1 MIKKIVAAF
10 VLLFLSQSAFAV
22 NVEELNTG
30 FFTRF
35 NDDCLNYYI
44 ETALKN
50 NYDLKKAANVVEQY
64 RQQAKYSLGKELPSL
79 SVSANY
85 LGVHVPR
92 LDNFQLEQNAFI
104 LPFIANYEPDFLLKN
119 RDKTRSAKK
128 LTKRQFMKK
137 NLFIFRYWA
146 MLRQFIQI
154 FCNTII
160 S

>member
-50 NYDLKKAANVVEQY
+50 NYDLKKAGNVVEQY
-64 RQQAKYSLGKELPSL
+64 K
-79 SVSANY
+79 
-85 LGVHVPR
+85 
-92 LDNFQLEQNAFI
+92 D
-104 LPFIANYEPDFLLKN
+104 
-119 RDKTRSAKK
+119 
-128 LTKRQFMKK
+128 
-137 NLFIFRYWA
+137 
-146 MLRQFIQI
+146 
-154 FCNTII
+154 
-160 S
+160 

>member
-50 NYDLKKAANVVEQY
+50 NYDLK
-64 RQQAKYSLGKELPSL
+64 RQEML
-79 SVSANY
+79 SSSTGSRQSIRWARNF
-85 LGVHVPR
+85 PR
-92 LDNFQLEQNAFI
+92 
-104 LPFIANYEPDFLLKN
+104 
-119 RDKTRSAKK
+119 
-128 LTKRQFMKK
+128 
-137 NLFIFRYWA
+137 
-146 MLRQFIQI
+146 
-154 FCNTII
+154 
-160 S
+160 